1 VRKPISTSLLLSTIL
16 GALLIVGGV
25 GSIVLDLTY
34 HYGDP
39 LLGPILV
46 ALLGVLLIVLAIFA
60 ENPGPWRR
68 AFVIARDSLILLFC
82 IGLLLLLLRLLIG
95 PLH

>member
-1 VRKPISTSLLLSTIL
+1 VRKPLSTSLLLSTIL
-16 GALLIVGGV
+16 GALPIVAGV
-25 GSIVLDLTY
+25 GSIVLDLQY

-39 LLGPILV
+39 LLGPGLA
-46 ALLGVLLIVLAIFA
+46 ALSGVLLIVLAIFA

-68 AFVIARDSLILLFC
+68 AFMIARDSLILLFC
-82 IGLLLLLLRLLIG
+82 IGLLLLLLLLLVG